1 MSEYGMNCAR
11 QNLLEIGAEFCGY
24 RVVRLLGKG
33 AIGEVYLVKQENLD
47 SFYIPNLPL
56 PIHKNISQL
65 YPSL

>member
-47 SFYIPNLPL
+47 SFFISLPPYNLVTL
-56 PIHKNISQL
+56 CKFT
-65 YPSL
+65 YR